1 MQSDFNKVKFELEK
15 YKGENVIL
23 KKQNEVLHVYLQ
35 DSQVQLKKEKE
46 KVSEKAKFIDS
57 PEESDSDSSSSSSN
71 EGSGSECGTHT
82 LSTTLQTNNSEKWPH
97 KDKHTQ
103 NIRNPKSTRKQ
114 EGLHANES
122 TNAHSKYGF
131 EPHSSLT

>member
-15 YKGENVIL
+15 YKGENAIL
-23 KKQNEVLHVYLQ
+23 KKQNEALQAYLQ
-35 DSQVQLKKEKE
+35 DSQVQLNKEKE

-71 EGSGSECGTHT
+71 EGSAAGSECGTHT

-103 NIRNPKSTRKQ
+103 KHKKPKKHKKTRRTPCKRK
-114 EGLHANES
+114 H
-122 TNAHSKYGF
+122 
-131 EPHSSLT
+131 

>member
-1 MQSDFNKVKFELEK
+1 VQSDFNKVKFELEK
-15 YKGENVIL
+15 YKGENAIL
-23 KKQNEVLHVYLQ
+23 KKQNEALHAYLQ
-35 DSQVQLKKEKE
+35 DSQVQLNKEKE

-71 EGSGSECGTHT
+71 EGSAAGSECGTHT

-103 NIRNPKSTRKQ
+103 KHKKPKKHKKTRRTPCKRK
-114 EGLHANES
+114 H
-122 TNAHSKYGF
+122 
-131 EPHSSLT
+131 